1 MGGALQLTRALA
13 LEWARDGITA
23 NAIGVGW
30 MSEDQKAADPQLLK
44 YIPLKRYG
52 NPGEIGPLLGYLA
65 SDAASFLTAEFI
77 YVDGAVMDVL

>member
-1 MGGALQLTRALA
+1 LTRALA
-13 LEWARDGITA
+13 FEWARDGITV

-30 MSEDQKAADPQLLK
+30 MAEDQNTADPQLLK

-52 NPGEIGPLLGYLA
+52 NPSEIGSLLCYLA